1 MEEEEVEFE
10 QRRQGEQEQQ
20 VVYCA
25 VGKEAGREWKANL
38 MWVLANLSRSKR
50 LVFLHLQRPASR
62 INMMGAWVPVSQLA
76 EQEVT
81 AYRQLEEGKMGKILH
96 DLLDICKSQKVNA
109 SKTVIASDDTARGLV
124 QFVDDHG
131 VTELVMGAASDRAY
145 HRKMRAPRS
154 KKALMVQRRANPCC
168 KIWFVCK
175 GNLICT
181 REASEG
187 CDRGESSTS
196 STSPRSSVSDYS
208 IRSKLSPRVQSETQE
223 ATSSVGEIGTRE
235 ENNAMDGNLE
245 AENILNDG
253 ATVVVAG
260 STSGTSSSEDDC
272 EMDDALYEKVKE
284 AENLKREAYEETRRR
299 QMAERDLAEAKRQ
312 AEEAERWYEREAKQ
326 RKEVEE
332 MLGRERAA
340 MERHRQEVEEMVE
353 QVQKVEERSAELE
366 AQIAGS
372 ERVMSDLD
380 ARLSDS
386 YAVLHKLI
394 VVTCSS
400 SSVASSSS
408 PAHAIEEEE
417 EATEEEEEE
426 EEEVVE
432 FRWLGYSEV
441 DEATNHFDE
450 CLRIDGGGDGGRG
463 KVYRACLRGDDV
475 AVKVFS
481 HPSIAVDETRF
492 RREAEAIKRV
502 SNRHPSGAFV
512 KVVGA
517 CPEAR
522 AVVYELVPGGSLEER
537 LAGMPWHLRCAVAH
551 RTCAALAFLFHSHST
566 TTRRVMAHGDVRPA
580 NILLLPHH
588 LDASTSSSCKLAG
601 LGTRRLVV
609 EDDPAARRR
618 RRPYAA
624 DHLVATRGEQEQCD
638 DVYSLGVVLLRLV
651 TGKPPFLAMKAAQE
665 AAAAATT
672 TTTSSWHDVLDQRA
686 CWPIDR
692 AREVA
697 LIGLKC
703 CGCRHTHNHR
713 TPLLELLQE
722 AMTVLEDAISAAPGR
737 SPSVMSDGE
746 AAPSY
751 FLCPILKEVM
761 RDPQIAGDGFSYEA
775 EAIKEW
781 LHSGHDTSPMTNL
794 KLPTSDLTP
803 NHALRSAIHEWR
815 TRHGYLD
822 R

>member
-1 MEEEEVEFE
+1 MDMEEEEVEFE

-76 EQEVT
+76 EQEV
-81 AYRQLEEGKMGKILH
+81 
-96 DLLDICKSQKVNA
+96 NA

-145 HRKMRAPRS
+145 H
-154 KKALMVQRRANPCC
+154 
-168 KIWFVCK
+168 
-175 GNLICT
+175 

-426 EEEVVE
+426 EEVVE

-481 HPSIAVDETRF
+481 HPSIAVNETRF